1 MAQTT
6 LTIRIDDGVKKRFE
20 RLCNELGLNLSVA
33 ITAFAKE
40 SVRENRL
47 PLSLRA
53 DPFYSDS
60 NMNYLRKT
68 AADMDAG
75 RNVSEHELIEVSEV

>member
-6 LTIRIDDGVKKRFE
+6 LTIRIDEGVKSRFE
-20 RLCNELGLNLSVA
+20 WLCNELGFNLSTA

-40 SVRENRL
+40 SIRDNRL

-53 DPFYSDS
+53 DPFYGES
-60 NMNYLRKT
+60 NMNYLRRA

-75 RNVSEHELIEVSEV
+75 RNVSEHELLEVDG

>member
-6 LTIRIDDGVKKRFE
+6 LTIRIDEGVKKRFE
-20 RLCNELGLNLSVA
+20 RLCNELGLNLSAA

-40 SVRENRL
+40 SIRDNRL

-53 DPFYSDS
+53 DPFYSDA
-60 NMNYLRKT
+60 NMDYLRRA

-75 RNVSEHELIEVSEV
+75 RHVSEHELIEVDG

>member
-6 LTIRIDDGVKKRFE
+6 LTIRIDEGVKKKFE
-20 RLCNELGLNLSVA
+20 WLCNELGLNLSVA

-47 PLSLRA
+47 PLSLSA
-53 DPFYSDS
+53 DPFYSKS
-60 NMNYLRKT
+60 NMDFLRRA

-75 RNVSEHELIEVSEV
+75 RNVSEHELIEVDG

>member
-6 LTIRIDDGVKKRFE
+6 LTIRIDEGVKRNFE
-20 RLCNELGLNLSVA
+20 RLCNELGLNLSAA
-33 ITAFAKE
+33 ITVFAKE
-40 SVRENRL
+40 SIRENRL

-53 DPFYSDS
+53 DPFYCEP
-60 NMNYLRKT
+60 NMNYLRRA

-75 RNVSEHELIEVSEV
+75 RNVSEHELIEVDE